1 MGAYL
6 DDFGTAGAETAGGLG
21 LWSQVESRLMEL
33 AGVLLWKLHLVGEV
47 VQDAHTVLCGLWEE
61 RSGSVQ
67 GTMILRSNI
76 LQMSFAKKIYWRTEL
91 VHDVLSIFNTKRRD
105 KLF

>member
-33 AGVLLWKLHLVGEV
+33 AGVLLRKLHLHLVGEV
-47 VQDAHTVLCGLWEE
+47 
-61 RSGSVQ
+61 
-67 GTMILRSNI
+67 M
-76 LQMSFAKKIYWRTEL
+76 
-91 VHDVLSIFNTKRRD
+91 
-105 KLF
+105 